1 MKTVRTW
8 CIRILMIL
16 FTVIFLYPLFWNL
29 MSAFKT
35 NAEYLTDPY
44 ALPAALNLDNFVAAW
59 QKANI
64 AAYFGNSIFVTVF
77 STVLL
82 LLLVIPISYV
92 LARYRF
98 AGSKLISAIYMACI
112 FLQATYI
119 MIPLFLELQA
129 VNGLNNLPVLCL
141 VYAVMQFPFVSLLYR
156 ALCLQYPEITRNL
169 QELTVLLISNCY
181 QELWCLLQNPELR
194 PLRC

>member
-64 AAYFGNSIFVTVF
+64 AAYFGNSILQCFPLYCF
-77 STVLL
+77 CFWSFPSLMYWQDTVLW
-82 LLLVIPISYV
+82 
-92 LARYRF
+92 A
-98 AGSKLISAIYMACI
+98 AG
-112 FLQATYI
+112 
-119 MIPLFLELQA
+119 
-129 VNGLNNLPVLCL
+129 
-141 VYAVMQFPFVSLLYR
+141 
-156 ALCLQYPEITRNL
+156 
-169 QELTVLLISNCY
+169 
-181 QELWCLLQNPELR
+181 
-194 PLRC
+194 

>member
-44 ALPAALNLDNFVAAW
+44 ALPTALNLDNFVAAW

-64 AAYFGNSIFVTVF
+64 AAYFGNSIFVTGKIPFCGQQTDLCHLYGMYF
-77 STVLL
+77 S
-82 LLLVIPISYV
+82 
-92 LARYRF
+92 
-98 AGSKLISAIYMACI
+98 AGYLHYDS
-112 FLQATYI
+112 
-119 MIPLFLELQA
+119 
-129 VNGLNNLPVLCL
+129 
-141 VYAVMQFPFVSLLYR
+141 FVSG
-156 ALCLQYPEITRNL
+156 ITGC
-169 QELTVLLISNCY
+169 EWIK
-181 QELWCLLQNPELR
+181 
-194 PLRC
+194 

>member
-64 AAYFGNSIFVTVF
+64 AAYFGNSIFVTVL

-98 AGSKLISAIYMACI
+98 VDKADPSFYGLYPSAKMDQ
-112 FLQATYI
+112 QATNVVTYI
-119 MIPLFLELQA
+119 LDGCCSNSFFTCSISVSWEAIRFTSWWINSFSFL
-129 VNGLNNLPVLCL
+129 C
-141 VYAVMQFPFVSLLYR
+141 S
-156 ALCLQYPEITRNL
+156 
-169 QELTVLLISNCY
+169 
-181 QELWCLLQNPELR
+181 
-194 PLRC
+194 

>member
-64 AAYFGNSIFVTVF
+64 AAYFGNSIFVTVL

-82 LLLVIPISYV
+82 SAFGHSHLLCTGKIPFCGQQADFYGLHGLYFS
-92 LARYRF
+92 
-98 AGSKLISAIYMACI
+98 AGYLHYDS
-112 FLQATYI
+112 
-119 MIPLFLELQA
+119 
-129 VNGLNNLPVLCL
+129 
-141 VYAVMQFPFVSLLYR
+141 FVSG
-156 ALCLQYPEITRNL
+156 ITGCER
-169 QELTVLLISNCY
+169 IK
-181 QELWCLLQNPELR
+181 
-194 PLRC
+194 

>member
-44 ALPAALNLDNFVAAW
+44 ALPTALNLDNFVAAW

-64 AAYFGNSIFVTVF
+64 AAYFGNSICDCVF
-77 STVLL
+77 HCIAIASGYSHLL
-82 LLLVIPISYV
+82 CTGKIPFCGQQTDLCHLYGMYFS
-92 LARYRF
+92 
-98 AGSKLISAIYMACI
+98 AGYLHYDS
-112 FLQATYI
+112 
-119 MIPLFLELQA
+119 
-129 VNGLNNLPVLCL
+129 
-141 VYAVMQFPFVSLLYR
+141 FVSG
-156 ALCLQYPEITRNL
+156 ITGC
-169 QELTVLLISNCY
+169 EWIK
-181 QELWCLLQNPELR
+181 
-194 PLRC
+194 

>member
-16 FTVIFLYPLFWNL
+16 FTIIFLYPLFWNL

-44 ALPAALNLDNFVAAW
+44 ALPVSLNLDNFVRCMAEG
-59 QKANI
+59 NI
-64 AAYFGNSIFVTVF
+64 AAYFGNSVFVTVL
-77 STVLL
+77 STALL
-82 LLLVIPISYV
+82 LLFVIPISYV

-98 AGSKLISAIYMACI
+98 AGSKLISTIYMACI

-119 MIPLFLELQA
+119 MIRCFW
-129 VNGLNNLPVLCL
+129 N
-141 VYAVMQFPFVSLLYR
+141 YR
-156 ALCLQYPEITRNL
+156 RSTG
-169 QELTVLLISNCY
+169 
-181 QELWCLLQNPELR
+181 
-194 PLRC
+194 